1 MHKTS
6 VLVDDRKLARARKL
20 LGTAGIRD
28 TIERAL
34 DEVIALES
42 RRQFVAWLR
51 TMDGIDEEVLRDVRR
66 RAWK

>member
-20 LGTAGIRD
+20 LGTLGIRD
-28 TIERAL
+28 TIDRAL

-42 RRQFVAWLR
+42 RRQFVEWLR

-66 RAWK
+66 RAWR